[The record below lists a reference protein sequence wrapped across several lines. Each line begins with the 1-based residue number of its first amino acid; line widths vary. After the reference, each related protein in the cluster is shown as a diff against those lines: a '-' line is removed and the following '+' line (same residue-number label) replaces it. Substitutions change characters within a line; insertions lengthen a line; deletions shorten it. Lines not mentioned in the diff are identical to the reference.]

1 MTLSK
6 QLIALISGMFLLIF
20 IGTFWISVENTRSY
34 LMLQLETQTQ
44 NIADSFGLSLASH
57 MQRKDIAAVD
67 TMVNAA
73 FDSGYYKSLTL
84 SDISG
89 KIIIERDNTSKI
101 EGVPGW
107 FIQRLTLET
116 PQVESI
122 ITTGWMQTGRLT
134 IVAHPGLAY
143 KKLWQTTQQTF
154 WWSVMAFVAS
164 LGAVLLLLRT
174 ILHPL
179 KAVEQQAL
187 AICDREF
194 PVQEQMPRT
203 RELKRVVLAMN
214 NMSEKLRD
222 FIHKLSDRAEKMHKE
237 AHEDAL
243 TGLRNRRAFNTMLE
257 SILHAREEGMVGS
270 LVIVRMS
277 AFADYNKQHGIQA
290 GNELLVD
297 IAKKLHEISMQYS
310 TAEVFRMSGT
320 DFSMLLPK
328 TDLVLA
334 DEVGRSLSDAMNALA
349 ITYNI
354 EELAHIGIALFK
366 DGYQMS
372 EVLSDADAALA
383 SARYMGVN
391 SYAVQRKK
399 SEALGND
406 AWKKLIESSL
416 SHKKIELLG
425 QPVFNKLGEVL
436 YKEVFIRIRDEFGE
450 AIAPGVFVS
459 MADRLALSEQ
469 PDKLVIMQATELIEK
484 NTTVYGVL
492 AVNLSVYSISKP
504 SFRNWLMQHFDK
516 HSDLGNRLIFEV
528 SEQGLMPHIESAK
541 NFVDLLHSKGSQ
553 IVMENFGTRLS
564 SFQTLHQLKVDFIKM
579 SGGYT
584 RDIANHGDNRFFLQ
598 TVTDIAHGLGIK
610 VIAEQVETEGE
621 AKALEKTG
629 IYVMQGYY
637 LGVPELLR

>member
-89 KIIIERDNTSKI
+89 KIIIERDNTSQI
-101 EGVPGW
+101 EGVPAW

-154 WWSVMAFVAS
+154 WWSVMAFVVS
-164 LGAVLLLLRT
+164 LVAVLLLLRT

-194 PVQEQMPRT
+194 PVQEQIPRT

-214 NMSEKLRD
+214 NMSEKLRY

-257 SILHAREEGMVGS
+257 SILHARGEGMVGS

-334 DEVGRSLSDAMNALA
+334 DEVGQSLSDAMNALA

-372 EVLSDADAALA
+372 EILSDADAALA

-469 PDKLVIMQATELIEK
+469 LDKLVIMQATELVEE
-484 NTTVYGVL
+484 NTTAYGVL

-541 NFVDLLHSKGSQ
+541 DFVDLLHSKGSQ
-553 IVMENFGTRLS
+553 VVMENFGTRLS

-637 LGVPELLR
+637 LGVPELLC

>member
-101 EGVPGW
+101 EGVPAW

-194 PVQEQMPRT
+194 PVQEQIPRT

-372 EVLSDADAALA
+372 EILSDADAALA

-469 PDKLVIMQATELIEK
+469 LDKLVIMQATELIEK

>member
-101 EGVPGW
+101 EGVPAW

-194 PVQEQMPRT
+194 PVQEQIPRT

-349 ITYNI
+349 ITHNI

-372 EVLSDADAALA
+372 EILSDADAALA

-469 PDKLVIMQATELIEK
+469 LDKLVIMQATELIEK